1 MTKTAGFTL
10 IELMIVTAI
19 MATLA
24 ALAVPTLMTYRDRSR
39 VTQVVGSSEV
49 IRAAFASYAASSP
62 GNAYPL
68 TGAITDFNSLRL
80 VVNIHG
86 GRLPS
91 TAIFTVNSYDFYDSD
106 GDGVADTYSMR
117 LSVIGVTSS
126 VTGSQILLTPEGIF
140 KCTSSGTPC

>member
-10 IELMIVTAI
+10 IELMIVIAI

-24 ALAVPTLMTYRDRSR
+24 AMAVPTFIIYRDRSR

-49 IRAAFASYAASSP
+49 IRSALASYTASSP

-80 VVNIHG
+80 VVNKNG
-86 GRLPS
+86 GMLPS
-91 TAIFTVNSYDFYDSD
+91 AAIFTVNSYDFYDSD
-106 GDGVADTYSMR
+106 GDGLADTYSMR
-117 LSVIGVTSS
+117 LSVIGVPSS

-140 KCTSSGTPC
+140 KCNPSGNPC